1 MVLDGLRDK
10 FDQSISPLLD
20 IMERYNL
27 SPNHLSLIS
36 LIAAVFA
43 GFSYYLYSN
52 GSRVYLLIALIL
64 VMLNGISDG
73 IDGILA
79 RRKKVEGPKGDFIDH
94 VVDRYSDMFII
105 VGIIFGTGAP
115 PVIGFFAI
123 SGVLL
128 TSYLG
133 VQSQAV
139 GQGREYK
146 GILSRADRMV
156 LIIIFTL
163 GNLIFVRDLLGLPLL
178 GWVLVTFA
186 VGSHATALQRIII
199 TLKRL

>member
-1 MVLDGLRDK
+1 MVLDGLRDT
-10 FDQSISPLLD
+10 FDRSISPLVD
-20 IMERYNL
+20 IIERYNL

-36 LIAAVFA
+36 LIAAAFA
-43 GFSYYLYSN
+43 GVNYYLYSN
-52 GSRVYLLIALIL
+52 GSRIYLLIALIL
-64 VMLNGISDG
+64 VILNGISDG
-73 IDGILA
+73 MDGILA

-105 VGIIFGTGAP
+105 FGIVFGTGAP

-123 SGVLL
+123 TGVLL

-156 LIIIFTL
+156 WIIVFTV
-163 GNLIFVRDLLGLPLL
+163 GNLIFARELLGLPLL
-178 GWVLVTFA
+178 GWLLVILA
-186 VGSHATALQRIII
+186 VGSNATALQRIII